1 MDDPDYIPE
10 DATLYSTAN
19 DGNLEVMK
27 RLVYKMQDTEYGLT
41 TVAITNKKSNVSNG
55 GKFSKSG
62 LGNPLISDWLSSTAN
77 EKTAFWKHFSA
88 KSAINQPDEDGLTPL
103 HHASKTHHSDCI
115 KFLIQNG
122 ADPTIKGA
130 EECLPIHIAAK
141 HKGKMVRQSTF
152 VKVQSDRSL
161 MEQVTENETTEDL
174 EVTHSDWLI
183 KLRLAESAT

>member
-62 LGNPLISDWLSSTAN
+62 LGNPLISD
-77 EKTAFWKHFSA
+77 
-88 KSAINQPDEDGLTPL
+88 
-103 HHASKTHHSDCI
+103 
-115 KFLIQNG
+115 
-122 ADPTIKGA
+122 
-130 EECLPIHIAAK
+130 
-141 HKGKMVRQSTF
+141 
-152 VKVQSDRSL
+152 
-161 MEQVTENETTEDL
+161 
-174 EVTHSDWLI
+174 
-183 KLRLAESAT
+183 